1 MVGGEWYEGI
11 PMERKSKKKSM
22 AKFGIVCVSGSA
34 FALLRAWTQMIW
46 QDFPQFTPWLVYY

>member
-34 FALLRAWTQMIW
+34 FALLRAWTQMI
-46 QDFPQFTPWLVYY
+46 